1 MMRRRRHALTNL
13 VRDLLH
19 RALTLRKHV
28 HDLGPTPTPKRRGH
42 RRERVEQ
49 SRLRR
54 AVAHKIKLSFEVI
67 EVKRFPV
74 SRGEGAADSTASAF
88 VPGPWCCCLSAA
100 EQRASPADGGTIAFL
115 DRGSGANAPRHH
127 LELRVPLRP
136 LARAT

>member
-42 RRERVEQ
+42 RRERIEQ

-67 EVKRFPV
+67 EVKQLRVCCALPGL
-74 SRGEGAADSTASAF
+74 SRPADDETA
-88 VPGPWCCCLSAA
+88 GPLCSLSAA
-100 EQRASPADGGTIAFL
+100 
-115 DRGSGANAPRHH
+115 H
-127 LELRVPLRP
+127 
-136 LARAT
+136 

>member
-42 RRERVEQ
+42 RRERIEQ
-49 SRLRR
+49 SGLRG
-54 AVAHKIKLSFEVI
+54 AIPHKIKLSFEVV

-74 SRGEGAADSTASAF
+74 NRGEGAADSTASAF
-88 VPGPWCCCLSAA
+88 RAWPLVLSF
-100 EQRASPADGGTIAFL
+100 RSGTA
-115 DRGSGANAPRHH
+115 R
-127 LELRVPLRP
+127 
-136 LARAT
+136 LAGRCGH

>member
-28 HDLGPTPTPKRRGH
+28 HDLGPTPTPQRRGH
-42 RRERVEQ
+42 RRERIEQ
-49 SRLRR
+49 SRLRG

-74 SRGEGAADSTASAF
+74 NRRGCRNCSLVVRPRESWEGAADST
-88 VPGPWCCCLSAA
+88 
-100 EQRASPADGGTIAFL
+100 
-115 DRGSGANAPRHH
+115 
-127 LELRVPLRP
+127 
-136 LARAT
+136 